1 MLEAEVP
8 EIQDGLITI
17 HKIARIPGER
27 AKIAVESYD
36 DRIDP
41 VGACVGVKGSRVR
54 GIVHELRGEN
64 IDVVTWTS
72 NTQLMIT
79 RALNP
84 ARVNSVVLNEEE
96 HKAEVFL
103 DPDQVSLAIGK
114 GGLNIKL
121 ASMLVGYTIDVFR
134 ELDNNAAD
142 DDDVSLDEF
151 TDAIE
156 PWIIDE
162 LKKIGFETAKD
173 VLGAQRDMI
182 VQNADLEEETVDEVL
197 RILQAEFE

>member
-1 MLEAEVP
+1 
-8 EIQDGLITI
+8 
-17 HKIARIPGER
+17 
-27 AKIAVESYD
+27 
-36 DRIDP
+36 
-41 VGACVGVKGSRVR
+41 
-54 GIVHELRGEN
+54 
-64 IDVVTWTS
+64 
-72 NTQLMIT
+72 MIT

-96 HKAEVFL
+96 RTAEVYL

-114 GGLNIKL
+114 GGLNVKL

-134 ELDNNAAD
+134 ELDSEEDN
-142 DDDVSLDEF
+142 DDVSLDEF

-162 LKKIGFETAKD
+162 LKKIGFQTAKG
-173 VLGAQRDMI
+173 VLGAQREMI
-182 VQNADLEEETVDEVL
+182 IQNADLEEETVDEVL

>member
-1 MLEAEVP
+1 
-8 EIQDGLITI
+8 
-17 HKIARIPGER
+17 
-27 AKIAVESYD
+27 
-36 DRIDP
+36 
-41 VGACVGVKGSRVR
+41 
-54 GIVHELRGEN
+54 
-64 IDVVTWTS
+64 
-72 NTQLMIT
+72 MIT

-84 ARVNSVVLNEEE
+84 ARVNSVKIYEDQ
-96 HKAEVFL
+96 HRAEVFL

-134 ELDNNAAD
+134 EVAAD

-156 PWIIDE
+156 PWIIEE
-162 LKKIGFETAKD
+162 LKKIGFETARD

-182 VQNADLEEETVDEVL
+182 VKNADLEEETVDEVL
-197 RILQAEFE
+197 RILQAEFEEE

>member
-1 MLEAEVP
+1 
-8 EIQDGLITI
+8 
-17 HKIARIPGER
+17 
-27 AKIAVESYD
+27 
-36 DRIDP
+36 
-41 VGACVGVKGSRVR
+41 
-54 GIVHELRGEN
+54 
-64 IDVVTWTS
+64 
-72 NTQLMIT
+72 MIT

-96 HKAEVFL
+96 HTAEVYL

-114 GGLNIKL
+114 GGLNVKL

-134 ELDNNAAD
+134 ELDSEEDN
-142 DDDVSLDEF
+142 DDVSLDEF

-162 LKKIGFETAKD
+162 LKKIGFQTAKG
-173 VLGAQRDMI
+173 VLGAQREMI
-182 VQNADLEEETVDEVL
+182 IQNADLEEETVDEVL

>member
-1 MLEAEVP
+1 
-8 EIQDGLITI
+8 
-17 HKIARIPGER
+17 
-27 AKIAVESYD
+27 
-36 DRIDP
+36 
-41 VGACVGVKGSRVR
+41 
-54 GIVHELRGEN
+54 
-64 IDVVTWTS
+64 
-72 NTQLMIT
+72 MIT

-84 ARVNSVVLNEEE
+84 ARINSVVLNEEE
-96 HKAEVFL
+96 RKAEVFL

-134 ELDNNAAD
+134 EVDSNSENE
-142 DDDVSLDEF
+142 DDVSLDEF

-156 PWIIDE
+156 PWIIEE
-162 LKKIGFETAKD
+162 LKKIGFETARD

-182 VQNADLEEETVDEVL
+182 VKNADLEEETVDEVL

>member
-1 MLEAEVP
+1 MPCKINAVGSVTLSGENVICLRTAQGDSFIIRPSGTEPKIRTYIMISGADEAEC
-8 EIQDGLITI
+8 
-17 HKIARIPGER
+17 A
-27 AKIAVESYD
+27 A
-36 DRIDP
+36 
-41 VGACVGVKGSRVR
+41 
-54 GIVHELRGEN
+54 
-64 IDVVTWTS
+64 
-72 NTQLMIT
+72 
-79 RALNP
+79 
-84 ARVNSVVLNEEE
+84 
-96 HKAEVFL
+96 KAEVFL

-134 ELDNNAAD
+134 EVAGDAD
-142 DDDVSLDEF
+142 DEDVSLDEF

-162 LKKIGFETAKD
+162 LKKIGFQTARG
-173 VLGAQRDMI
+173 VLNAQRDMI